1 MSVPRGPRDTRSARI
16 PAAQDADAK
25 DDNGTPTASLHLL
38 TQRFPASPPPRH
50 FAQEW
55 PKAHSLATGVRR
67 GRGRLR
73 WWVTRR
79 IRPPEASPGDPS
91 IPCPS

>member
-38 TQRFPASPPPRH
+38 TQSFPASPPPGILPKSGQRH
-50 FAQEW
+50 TVW
-55 PKAHSLATGVRR
+55 PPGCGGEGDGYVGGSHAAFVRQ
-67 GRGRLR
+67 RLR
-73 WWVTRR
+73 PVTL
-79 IRPPEASPGDPS
+79 
-91 IPCPS
+91 